1 MGLIKNI
8 KTGLALHKA
17 IKEIQTKPLADEIVD
32 AVQNL
37 VVAIQ
42 KVVELIPETKEHAE
56 HIMEILKGFKK

>member
-37 VVAIQ
+37 IVAIQ
-42 KVVELIPETKEHAE
+42 KVVELVPEAKEHVE
-56 HIMEILKGFKK
+56 HIVEILKGFKK